1 MNPNDPATKQDIIDL
16 AARLERAETT
26 LLKEF
31 RVYARMQVTRT
42 QALENRLH
50 ELEQRVTDIETGN
63 A

>member
-1 MNPNDPATKQDIIDL
+1 MNPNDPATKQDVIDL

-31 RVYARMQVTRT
+31 RVYARMQATRT

-50 ELEQRVTDIETGN
+50 ELETRVTDLETGT
-63 A
+63 